1 MGAKSKT
8 PASVRNFD
16 VEVELTIVCLNQA
29 RKAQIPSEEIWRVVH
44 RAATMRMKPIAVQGF
59 SSGNH
64 ALRRLTWPAP
74 KNRYFSIYRKR
85 PIGAK
90 IQTEVGILAKLVLA
104 RRQKSE
110 PDRHCARGPSRT
122 GVARATQ
129 SQPLGDYVDDP
140 NSVFMTM
147 KL

>member
-1 MGAKSKT
+1 MLSQT
-8 PASVRNFD
+8 H
-16 VEVELTIVCLNQA
+16 LA
-29 RKAQIPSEEIWRVVH
+29 R
-44 RAATMRMKPIAVQGF
+44 
-59 SSGNH
+59 
-64 ALRRLTWPAP
+64 P

-85 PIGAK
+85 LTIRAK
-90 IQTEVGILAKLVLA
+90 IQTEVGILAKFVLA

-110 PDRHCARGPSRT
+110 PDRHCTRGPSRT

-129 SQPLGDYVDDP
+129 SQPFGDYVDDP